1 MDETLEQQW
10 NDWLQSWHQQLDD
23 RFSHAEITTRMKGVN
38 PKYTWREWLVV
49 PAYKQAE
56 KGDFAL
62 LRELQKVLSAPYEEQ
77 SENIEASYYR
87 LRPAEYFDAG
97 GVSHYSCSS

>member
-1 MDETLEQQW
+1 M
-10 NDWLQSWHQQLDD
+10 
-23 RFSHAEITTRMKGVN
+23 
-38 PKYTWREWLVV
+38 VV

-56 KGDFAL
+56 EGDFTL
-62 LRELQKVLSAPYEEQ
+62 IRELQKVLTAPYDEQ
-77 SENIEASYYR
+77 SENTEASYYR

>member
-1 MDETLEQQW
+1 
-10 NDWLQSWHQQLDD
+10 
-23 RFSHAEITTRMKGVN
+23 MKRVN

-56 KGDFAL
+56 KGDFTL
-62 LRELQKVLSAPYEEQ
+62 IRELQKVLSAPYEEQ
-77 SENIEASYYR
+77 SDNIEASYYR
-87 LRPAEYFDAG
+87 LRPSEYFDAG